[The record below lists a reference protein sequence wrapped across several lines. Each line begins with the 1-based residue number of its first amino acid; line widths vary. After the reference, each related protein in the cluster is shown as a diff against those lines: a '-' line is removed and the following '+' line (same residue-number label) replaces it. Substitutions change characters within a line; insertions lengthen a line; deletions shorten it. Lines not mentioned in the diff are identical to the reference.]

1 MVGMGVRVMILLNVV
16 GMTPEEREER
26 RELDEACFHRVHAE
40 IERGVERSKSFGRVG
55 RALGLERNDV
65 IAGYWRHVKRKGYK

>member
-1 MVGMGVRVMILLNVV
+1 MSLLSVV

-40 IERGVERSKSFGRVG
+40 IERGVDRSKSFGRVG
-55 RALGLERNDV
+55 SALGLERNDV

>member
-1 MVGMGVRVMILLNVV
+1 MERRGVLAMSLLNVV

-40 IERGVERSKSFGRVG
+40 IERGVDRSKSFSRVG

>member
-1 MVGMGVRVMILLNVV
+1 MSLLDVV
-16 GMTPEEREER
+16 GMSSDERDER

-40 IERGVERSKSFGRVG
+40 IERGVERSRAFGRVAG
-55 RALGLERNDV
+55 ALKIERNDA